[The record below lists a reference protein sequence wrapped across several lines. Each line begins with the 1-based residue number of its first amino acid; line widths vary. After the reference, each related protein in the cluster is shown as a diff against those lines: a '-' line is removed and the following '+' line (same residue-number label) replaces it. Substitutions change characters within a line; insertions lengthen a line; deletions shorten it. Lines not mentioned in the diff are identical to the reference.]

1 MDVTLLK
8 RYDKAQD
15 VNALYRE
22 ILRNVRN
29 TNWYWHVSNRYKHI
43 DHLHIEEQADYF
55 RARTSNDF
63 WMVEKWLN
71 LT

>member
-1 MDVTLLK
+1 MLLK